1 MIVIVLNYLIAS
13 ETSNLLL
20 NQYKLSVPF
29 AIMSLLFL
37 IFSITIGLYV
47 YNVYI
52 LNLGGGGGRKSNSV
66 SRSQSKSSDIDM
78 VDTNKK
84 RLQVEPQ

>member
-1 MIVIVLNYLIAS
+1 MTVIVLNYIIAS

-29 AIMSLLFL
+29 VIISLLFI
-37 IFSITIGLYV
+37 IFSITIGLYI

-52 LNLGGGGGRKSNSV
+52 LNLGGGGSRKSNSV
-66 SRSQSKSSDIDM
+66 SRSQSKSSDIDTG
-78 VDTNKK
+78 DTNKK